1 METERKKITRAFFG
15 GSTHHLPEATYQTH
29 RQRWGLTGGTPP
41 KDAALHDLDTWL
53 ERAQNE
59 EADSA
64 GDRPGMDG
72 SQGMGL
78 SPGMTGTTNR
88 RKGG

>member
-1 METERKKITRAFFG
+1 MGIPG
-15 GSTHHLPEATYQTH
+15 VPL
-29 RQRWGLTGGTPP
+29 

-64 GDRPGMDG
+64 GDRQGMDG
-72 SQGMGL
+72 SQGMGGSHSL
-78 SPGMTGTTNR
+78 GLQGSRVVGWG
-88 RKGG
+88 